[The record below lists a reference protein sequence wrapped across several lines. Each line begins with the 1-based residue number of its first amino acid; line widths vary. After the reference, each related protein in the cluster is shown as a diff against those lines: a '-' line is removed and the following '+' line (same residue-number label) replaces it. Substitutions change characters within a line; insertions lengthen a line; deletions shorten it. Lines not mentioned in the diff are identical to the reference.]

1 METKLDL
8 KLGVKMNNTQLDLVE
23 GDITE
28 LDVDAI
34 VNPANNKLLLGG
46 GVAGTIKRRGGPTIQ
61 EECNRIGGTAVGSA
75 VMTGAGKLKV
85 KHVIHAVGPK
95 FGEGDED
102 KKLSSAVRASLA
114 LADRHG
120 LKSIAMPAISTGAF
134 AFPMDRAAR
143 IILTE
148 IQRYLQGG
156 TKLQRVVVCLYGE
169 DAWKLFAREM
179 RRGFR

>member
-1 METKLDL
+1 MPSSGSTVRNPGVGPNAEPLAASTAAARCPPPHSPVVA
-8 KLGVKMNNTQLDLVE
+8 LGT
-23 GDITE
+23 
-28 LDVDAI
+28 
-34 VNPANNKLLLGG
+34 
-46 GVAGTIKRRGGPTIQ
+46 
-61 EECNRIGGTAVGSA
+61 RIGGTAVGTA
-75 VMTGAGKLKV
+75 VMTGGGKLRA

-95 FGEGDED
+95 MGEGDED
-102 KKLSSAVRASLA
+102 KKLSSAVRACLA

-134 AFPMDRAAR
+134 GFPIDRAAR

-156 TKLQRVVVCLYGE
+156 TKLLRVVVVLYGE
-169 DAWKLFAREM
+169 DAWKIFAREM

>member
-1 METKLDL
+1 METKQEL
-8 KLGVKMNNTQLDLVE
+8 KLGLKMNNTQLDLVE

-28 LDVDAI
+28 LDVEAI
-34 VNPANNKLLLGG
+34 VNPANGKLLLGG

-61 EECNRIGGTAVGSA
+61 EECNRIGGTAVGTA
-75 VMTGAGKLKV
+75 VMTGAGKLRA
-85 KHVIHAVGPK
+85 KHVIHAMGPK
-95 FGEGDED
+95 MGEGDED
-102 KKLSSAVRASLA
+102 KKLSSAVRACLA

-134 AFPMDRAAR
+134 GFPLDRAAR

-156 TKLQRVVVCLYGE
+156 TKLLRVVVVLYGE
-169 DAWKLFAREM
+169 DAWKTFAREM

>member
-1 METKLDL
+1 M
-8 KLGVKMNNTQLDLVE
+8 
-23 GDITE
+23 
-28 LDVDAI
+28 
-34 VNPANNKLLLGG
+34 
-46 GVAGTIKRRGGPTIQ
+46 
-61 EECNRIGGTAVGSA
+61 
-75 VMTGAGKLKV
+75 
-85 KHVIHAVGPK
+85 GPK

-120 LKSIAMPAISTGAF
+120 LKSIAMPATSTGAF